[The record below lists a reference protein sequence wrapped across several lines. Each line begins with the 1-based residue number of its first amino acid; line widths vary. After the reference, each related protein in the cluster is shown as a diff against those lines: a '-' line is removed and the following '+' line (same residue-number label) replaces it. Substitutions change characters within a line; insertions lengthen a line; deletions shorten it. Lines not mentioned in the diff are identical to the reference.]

1 MVKMDLS
8 RINHVK
14 QSDFPLLQGN
24 KSQGGVIG
32 DVQYFMTY
40 KMLKM
45 LLKKSRGNLIL
56 VKIL

>member
-1 MVKMDLS
+1 MDLS